1 MAPRL
6 RPRSRAVAR
15 RRRRTLARELVLF
28 GAFVALVA
36 VLLSGVTAWYTARGN
51 AEAQER
57 DRLGRQATVLSRIP
71 RLSAVLV
78 EGEQLI
84 AGANGV
90 EPAVLEPSGTLRGP
104 AAPAVS
110 NAQRDLLL
118 ARKPLSATGTLNGR
132 EVIIEGRAHL
142 AGGVILT
149 KSTAEVDEAAARIRR
164 NLVLPLCAG
173 LLGAGL
179 AGLLLARRIARPLTR
194 AAVLAGRLAAGERGI
209 TESGRPDGSGG
220 PGGSGES
227 GESGQS
233 GVSGAGGPAG
243 QGAGPDPSAGPGPLE
258 VAEVTRALAVLDREL
273 TRAEGRRRDFLLS
286 VSHEIRTPL
295 TTLRGYAEAL
305 ADGVIPAE
313 RVPEIGGVLGA
324 EAQRLDGF
332 LRDLLDLARLEA
344 DSGDFRIT
352 PTDTDLSDLV
362 TRAAASWRERCARHG
377 VEFRLEETE
386 SGTPVVVRTDSFRV
400 RQLLDCLLEN
410 ALRVTPA
417 GRPVV
422 LALAAPPAGGGA
434 RLQVRDGG
442 PGLTGEDVEV
452 AFERGALHDRYRGE
466 RPGGSGLG
474 LAIAHRLATRLG
486 GTLTVLGRGPEG
498 GAAFTLD
505 LPAAHP

>member
-1 MAPRL
+1 M
-6 RPRSRAVAR
+6 S
-15 RRRRTLARELVLF
+15 RRRTLARELVLF
-28 GAFVALVA
+28 AAFVALVA

-57 DRLGRQATVLSRIP
+57 DKLARQATVLSRIP

-90 EPAVLEPSGTLRGP
+90 EPAVLEPTGTLRGP
-104 AAPAVS
+104 GAPAVS

-132 EVIIEGRAHL
+132 EVIIEGRAHRT
-142 AGGVILT
+142 GGVVLT
-149 KSTAEVDEAAARIRR
+149 KSTAEVDAAAARIRR

-194 AAVLAGRLAAGERGI
+194 AAGLAGRLAAGERGI
-209 TESGRPDGSGG
+209 TESGG
-220 PGGSGES
+220 PGS
-227 GESGQS
+227 
-233 GVSGAGGPAG
+233 APPARADTDHDHDHDRGPG
-243 QGAGPDPSAGPGPLE
+243 PGPGPDLGPIPDSGPLE

-273 TRAEGRRRDFLLS
+273 TRSERRRQEFLLS

-324 EAQRLDGF
+324 EAQRLDRF

-344 DSGDFRIT
+344 DAGDFRID
-352 PTDTDLSDLV
+352 PTETDLSALV

-377 VEFRLEETE
+377 VAFRLEEPE
-386 SGTPVVVRTDSFRV
+386 PGAPVTVRTDGFRV
-400 RQLLDCLLEN
+400 RQLVDCLLEN
-410 ALRVTPA
+410 ALRVTPE

-422 LALAAPPAGGGA
+422 LALAAPSGDGGA

-442 PGLTGEDVEV
+442 PGLTEQDVEV

-466 RPGGSGLG
+466 RPVGSGLG

-486 GTLTVLGRGPEG
+486 GTLTVLGHGPEG

-505 LPAAHP
+505 LPATHP